1 MLSSGYKSIREG
13 NTIKKA
19 LAELVFILDRS
30 GSMSGLESDTI
41 GGYNSLLDKQ
51 KKEDG
56 ECFVTT
62 VLFDDKYELLHDR
75 VNLESIRPISERE
88 YFVRGCTALLDA
100 VGRTIDKI
108 SNEQKHTAEDE
119 RAEKVMFV
127 IITDGM
133 ENASCEYGY
142 DKVRQMIERQ
152 KEKYG
157 WEFIFLGANIDAVET
172 AARFGISADRA
183 ANYHADPEGTQLNY
197 EVVSEVASCFRANAA
212 PISADWKKRID
223 EDYKKRGGRKKGT
236 V

>member
-1 MLSSGYKSIREG
+1 M
-13 NTIKKA
+13 KKG
-19 LAELVFILDRS
+19 LTELVFILDRS

-56 ECFVTT
+56 ECVITT

-75 VNLESIRPISERE
+75 INLKCVATITDRE
-88 YFVRGCTALLDA
+88 YFVLGATALLDA

-108 SNEQKHTAEDE
+108 INGQKHTVEDE

-127 IITDGM
+127 VTTDGM
-133 ENASCEYGY
+133 ENASREYSY

-183 ANYHADPEGTQLNY
+183 ANYHADPEGIHLNY
-197 EVVSEVASCFRANAA
+197 AVVSDAVCCFRANAA
-212 PISADWKKRID
+212 PISADWKKGID
-223 EDYKKRGGRKKGT
+223 EDYEKRRGNKKKDSK
-236 V
+236 